1 MNLPAALLALALHR
15 RLEAGHVHLDLA
27 LATDVG
33 GEINRKAVGVVQRE
47 QRGAVERV
55 ALGDLGQR
63 AVQDLHA
70 VFERFAEAFF
80 FLAQHLR
87 HALGHLGQL
96 GIGFAHLGHQVRH
109 QAMEERLGLA
119 QLVAMAQG
127 AAHNAA
133 QHVAAAFVAGN
144 DAVDDEKGASAD
156 VIGDDLQGVIGQ
168 ILHAGLARGGGD
180 QLLEQVDL
188 VVGMHVLQH
197 RRDALQAHAGVHAGL
212 GQAFHVAGGVALE
225 LHEHQVPDLDVAI
238 AVFLGRARRAAPD
251 FRTMVVED
259 FRTRAA
265 GAGVRHLPEVV
276 GRIAGA
282 LVVADPDDA
291 LGGHADF
298 LGPDV
303 VGLVVFLV
311 DRDPQLL
318 GRQLVDL
325 GQQLPGVL
333 DGLALEVVAEAEV
346 AQHLEERMVAGG
358 VAHVLEV
365 VVLAAGAHAAL
376 RRRGALVGARFLA
389 GEYVLELHHTRVGKE
404 QRGVVGRHQGRRRND
419 RVALGLE
426 ELQELL
432 ANLRGFHRG

>member
-1 MNLPAALLALALHR
+1 MRAAAQFARKTDVEHAHGIAVLLAEQRHRAALDGVVVGHDLGLCGLVGQYLGIDDGFHAGDLLGRHGRVVREVEAGLVGVDQRAALLHVGAQHFAQGLVHQVRGRVVAHRAGATHRIHARQQGIADLQRAGLERAVMAEHAGLDLEGVGHREPHAASLQQAGVAHLAAGLGIERGGIEHHDRVLARRHLLDLGTLDIQRRHLDAAQFEVLVAFEARLGAFVAQALGHLELARGARLLALALHR

-156 VIGDDLQGVIGQ
+156 VIGDDLRE
-168 ILHAGLARGGGD
+168 LSARSFTP
-180 QLLEQVDL
+180 VS
-188 VVGMHVLQH
+188 
-197 RRDALQAHAGVHAGL
+197 
-212 GQAFHVAGGVALE
+212 
-225 LHEHQVPDLDVAI
+225 
-238 AVFLGRARRAAPD
+238 RAA
-251 FRTMVVED
+251 
-259 FRTRAA
+259 AA
-265 GAGVRHLPEVV
+265 ISFWNRS
-276 GRIAGA
+276 IS
-282 LVVADPDDA
+282 
-291 LGGHADF
+291 
-298 LGPDV
+298 
-303 VGLVVFLV
+303 
-311 DRDPQLL
+311 
-318 GRQLVDL
+318 
-325 GQQLPGVL
+325 
-333 DGLALEVVAEAEV
+333 
-346 AQHLEERMVAGG
+346 
-358 VAHVLEV
+358 
-365 VVLAAGAHAAL
+365 
-376 RRRGALVGARFLA
+376 
-389 GEYVLELHHTRVGKE
+389 
-404 QRGVVGRHQGRRRND
+404 
-419 RVALGLE
+419 
-426 ELQELL
+426 
-432 ANLRGFHRG
+432 